1 MKALNMVI
9 VVLMLA
15 LTLALAG
22 CDKNDGMIA
31 DVTAAPAA
39 PAATVAAPETTAPA
53 ATVPAATEAP
63 DANGIL
69 TTEAPAPA
77 AAAE

>member
-1 MKALNMVI
+1 MKTMCMALI
-9 VVLMLA
+9 ALVLALSLA
-15 LTLALAG
+15 LTG

-31 DVTAAPAA
+31 DVTSAPAA
-39 PAATVAAPETTAPA
+39 PAATVAAPENTAPA

-69 TTEAPAPA
+69 ATEPPAS
-77 AAAE
+77 AAE